1 MTDDRY
7 AIPAQEFVLEEEIKK
22 SRFITI
28 LFRCQ
33 SEQELKLALTNA
45 RRDYPDARHYC
56 WAFVGGAPK
65 EMVNC
70 GSSDDGEPSGS
81 AGRPMLAV
89 LQGADIGEIGAI
101 VVRYFGGI
109 KLGVGGL
116 VRAYSG
122 GIKRGLPQ
130 LETDIQ
136 LLKDEATITCDYA
149 QLSDVEYVCNK
160 YQTTIEGKEFSEQ
173 VVLNLAVPKS
183 QKSALTQDI
192 SVISQGQLQLIFKDK

>member
-7 AIPAQEFVLEEEIKK
+7 LIPAQEFMLEEEIKK

-33 SEQELKLALTNA
+33 SEQDMKLALTNS

-56 WAFVGGAPK
+56 WAFVGGAPN

-81 AGRPMLAV
+81 AGRPMLSV
-89 LQGADIGEIGAI
+89 LQGSDIGEIGAI
-101 VVRYFGGI
+101 VVRYFGGT

-116 VRAYSG
+116 VRAYSA
-122 GIKRGLPQ
+122 GIKRGIPQ

-136 LLKDEATITCDYA
+136 QLRDEAHIVCEYA

-160 YQTTIEGKEFSEQ
+160 HQVLIIDQQFTEQ
-173 VVLNLAVPKS
+173 VLLSLAVPKS
-183 QKSALTQDI
+183 NRQILQQDI
-192 SVISQGQLQLIFKDK
+192 ITLSQGQLSVKFVE